1 MKIELTRLSSKGQIV
16 IPGSIREKL
25 ELSEGEILAVSSQDN
40 MIVLKKIESP
50 TEEEELKT
58 FSEIR
63 EAWKEIEQGKF
74 KKTNSENFLKEISK
88 W

>member
-1 MKIELTRLSSKGQIV
+1 MKIELTRLSSKGQVV

-25 ELSEGEILAVSSQDN
+25 ELDGGEILAVSSKDN

-50 TEEEELKT
+50 TEEDELRT

-63 EAWKEIEQGKF
+63 EAWEEIAQGKF
-74 KKTNSENFLKEISK
+74 KKTESEDFLKEISK